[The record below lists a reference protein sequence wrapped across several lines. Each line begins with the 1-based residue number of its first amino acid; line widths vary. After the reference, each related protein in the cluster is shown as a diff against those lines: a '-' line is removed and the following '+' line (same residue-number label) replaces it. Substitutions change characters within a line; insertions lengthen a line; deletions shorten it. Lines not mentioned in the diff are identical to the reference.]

1 MTREFKT
8 DQVMKLV
15 GSHKKRSIP
24 EMVTIMEPG
33 KPAEKEAVSQSRKKI
48 LTNKKAQE
56 AVRPENIFPAPAPAV
71 SAVSEIPAVA
81 AMVPEER
88 PVFVRSALKTSAG
101 DIQMVSVPFLLINE
115 QLGTIMDR
123 FSICWCDECCKEITI
138 RALEM
143 LPPQY
148 VRVERK
154 SDEDLVNELVKANRQ
169 SVIQVLTKICIT
181 AKGKNFHRTITP
193 RADFA

>member
-15 GSHKKRSIP
+15 GKEKKRGIP
-24 EMVTIMEPG
+24 
-33 KPAEKEAVSQSRKKI
+33 KPITAEKPSEKEAVSQSRKKI
-48 LTNKKAQE
+48 LSNKRAQE
-56 AVRPENIFPAPAPAV
+56 AVRPENIFAPAGSPV
-71 SAVSEIPAVA
+71 TVSEIPAVA
-81 AMVPEER
+81 AMAPEER

-101 DIQMVSVPFLLINE
+101 EVQMVSVPFLLINE
-115 QLGTIMDR
+115 NLGTIMDR
-123 FSICWCDECCKEITI
+123 FGVCWCDECCKEITI

-143 LPPQY
+143 LPSQY

-154 SDEDLVNELVKANRQ
+154 SDEELVNELVKANRQ

-181 AKGKNFHRTITP
+181 SKGKNFHRAITP